1 MWLNALSMKIREHI
15 QQLANPPNEASSPS
29 KEGEELI
36 TVSAATK
43 RIAYT
48 YERFRNILEP
58 DEEDILRRKAI
69 WRILDRRLE
78 EDKQP
83 RAIATSLLQ
92 ELIRA
97 HYIAPLPRSYADDI
111 ARYIAIAA
119 AVLPRLSNK
128 AGGHFLEVVSVSI
141 DRILYPRRLEEAMVD
156 TMYHDLY
163 KRLIWADDL
172 IPEADRPAQLYI
184 SCHRALFAADETE
197 IKYHF
202 FINQFTFWRTT
213 EATEGE
219 ITLLIR
225 EIPAYF
231 ESLQS
236 MLYHSGRERL
246 LRIIRP
252 AAVPYRIL
260 LDIIKKN
267 SDAVWESEDTLGTAA
282 AEAVTK
288 RSEHIQT
295 RITRRAWH
303 SILFL
308 FFTKTL
314 VALFLELPY
323 ELFLLGAIH
332 WLALGANIAF
342 HPLLLLFSSIT
353 VRMPGASNTEKI
365 VDHVKRI
372 VDEEGTLPTIVI
384 DKPRRYGVLTW
395 TLFALVYTA
404 IFMLIFWRLFLFL
417 DQLEFSLPAILI
429 FVVFLGLVSFL
440 AMRIRRSVDDI
451 RVVPKKEG
459 AIGIFFSFLSLP
471 ILEFGRWLTSH
482 ISQLNLILF
491 VMDLVLEAPFKV
503 SIDIIEEWFAFVRDR
518 KEEIV

>member
-1 MWLNALSMKIREHI
+1 MKIREHI
-15 QQLANPPNEASSPS
+15 QQLAHIPDASRGQS

-36 TVSAATK
+36 MVSAATK
-43 RIAYT
+43 RIAYA
-48 YERFRNILEP
+48 YERFRNVLEP

-83 RAIATSLLQ
+83 RAIATALLQ

-97 HYIAPLPRSYADDI
+97 HYIAPVPKSYADDI
-111 ARYIAIAA
+111 ARYIVVAA
-119 AVLPRLSNK
+119 AVLPQLSNK
-128 AGGHFLEVVSVSI
+128 AGGHFLDVVAVSI

-163 KRLIWADDL
+163 SRLVWADDL
-172 IPEADRPAQLYI
+172 IPEPDRPAQLYI

-202 FINQFTFWRTT
+202 FINQCTFWLNPQ
-213 EATEGE
+213 ATETE
-219 ITLLIR
+219 ITTLIR
-225 EIPAYF
+225 DVPAYF
-231 ESLQS
+231 ESLQG
-236 MLYHSGRERL
+236 MLYHPGRERL

-252 AAVPYRIL
+252 AAVPYRVL
-260 LDIIKKN
+260 LDMIRKN
-267 SDAVWESEDTLGTAA
+267 SESAWSSEAAIAA
-282 AEAVTK
+282 AASEAVAK

-314 VALFLELPY
+314 VAIFIELPY
-323 ELFLLGAIH
+323 ELFLLGAPH

-342 HPLLLLFSSIT
+342 HPLLLLFASVT
-353 VRMPGASNTEKI
+353 VRMPGASNTDKI

-372 VDEEGTLPTIVI
+372 VDEEGTLPTIVV

-429 FVVFLGLVSFL
+429 FVMFLGLVSFL

-459 AIGIFFSFLSLP
+459 AIGLFFSFLSLP
-471 ILEFGRWLTSH
+471 ILEFGRWLTTH
-482 ISQLNLILF
+482 INQLNLILF

>member
-1 MWLNALSMKIREHI
+1 MKIREHI
-15 QQLANPPNEASSPS
+15 EQLANIPKTASSPS
-29 KEGEELI
+29 PEGEELI

-43 RIAYT
+43 RIAYA
-48 YERFRNILEP
+48 YERFRNVLEP

-97 HYIAPLPRSYADDI
+97 HYIAPVPRVFADDI
-111 ARYIAIAA
+111 ARYIVIAA
-119 AVLPRLSNK
+119 AVLPRLSHK
-128 AGGHFLEVVSVSI
+128 AAGHFLDVVAVSI

-156 TMYHDLY
+156 TMYHELY
-163 KRLIWADDL
+163 SRLVWPDDL
-172 IPEADRPAQLYI
+172 IPEPDRPAQVYI
-184 SCHRALFAADETE
+184 GCHRALFAADETE

-202 FINQFTFWRTT
+202 FINQFAFWLNSQAT
-213 EATEGE
+213 EAE
-219 ITLLIR
+219 IATLIR
-225 EIPAYF
+225 DVPAYF
-231 ESLQS
+231 ESLQG
-236 MLYHSGRERL
+236 MLYHAGRERL

-260 LDIIKKN
+260 LDMIKKN
-267 SDAVWESEDTLGTAA
+267 DEAVWTSDEAVAA
-282 AEAVTK
+282 AASEAVTK

-314 VALFLELPY
+314 VALFIELPY
-323 ELFLLGAIH
+323 ELFLLGAAH

-342 HPLLLLFSSIT
+342 HPLLLLFASIT
-353 VRMPGASNTEKI
+353 VRMPGMSNTEKI
-365 VDHVKRI
+365 IDHVKRI
-372 VDEEGTLPTIVI
+372 VDEEGTLPTIVVN
-384 DKPRRYGVLTW
+384 KPRRYGLLTW
-395 TLFALVYTA
+395 TLFALIYTA

-417 DQLEFSLPAILI
+417 DQLQFSLPAILI

-459 AIGIFFSFLSLP
+459 AIGLFFSFLSLP

-482 ISQLNLILF
+482 ISQLNVILF